1 MIFGGF
7 LRVLVKYLLQ
17 NEVFSVIFEDFE
29 DVTVRSEYLIFI
41 KPVWL
46 TISSLILKYI
56 AVLIYGWILGIRF
69 HGNLEVPKGGGFE
82 TYFG

>member
-1 MIFGGF
+1 MRI
-7 LRVLVKYLLQ
+7 LVKYLVQ
-17 NEVFSVIFEDFE
+17 NEDFLVIFEDFE
-29 DVTVRSEYLIFI
+29 DFTERSEYLIFI

-46 TISSLILKYI
+46 TISWLILKYI

>member
-1 MIFGGF
+1 MRI
-7 LRVLVKYLLQ
+7 LVKYLVQ
-17 NEVFSVIFEDFE
+17 NEDFSVIFEDFTE
-29 DVTVRSEYLIFI
+29 RSEYLIFI